1 MHIAQELCF
10 RPGKI
15 YHWPCFKILGSCP
28 CVATGRKKFT
38 IIHKARTTITF
49 SDSLVSTLK
58 LSYNTYPF
66 LALYNSQRVLLRYS
80 GKTSFVDCEAI
91 ISCIPLSVV
100 VQAVITRL
108 TTIVLA
114 TKWVNEW
121 ISHTET
127 LLPHSTNILST

>member
-1 MHIAQELCF
+1 MPVRCYGQQT
-10 RPGKI
+10 KI
-15 YHWPCFKILGSCP
+15 
-28 CVATGRKKFT
+28 T
-38 IIHKARTTITF
+38 IIHKARTTVTF

-66 LALYNSQRVLLRYS
+66 LALYNSRRVLLCYS

-114 TKWVNEW
+114 TK
-121 ISHTET
+121 
-127 LLPHSTNILST
+127 